1 MERSAAKGNDIVI
14 SAQHSVTADLAERG
28 YCLLRGPDF
37 VFDPADAAMLG
48 RLAEAWD
55 DLPADPYMRDPSRY
69 RFRRHARYR
78 YGDGALIR
86 QPDGPYFQSRKDN
99 KLFGGEERVFAPVSA
114 EAGAN
119 AFLLELLR
127 FNIAQLPVAATGW
140 DVNIHLVRIVGSREV
155 VGEPVPEGVH
165 RDGFAYVSMHLMKR
179 ENVVGGETEVQTEDG
194 TNLLKGVLQAPL
206 DSLYLDDR
214 ALLHYTS
221 PISPAG
227 TEPAHRDM
235 LLVSYNES

>member
-1 MERSAAKGNDIVI
+1 VI

-37 VFDPADAAMLG
+37 VFDPAAAAMLA
-48 RLAEAWD
+48 RLAEAWN
-55 DLPADPYMRDPSRY
+55 DLPADPYLRDPHKY
-69 RFRRHARYR
+69 RFRRHARYSYAGGELVR
-78 YGDGALIR
+78 R
-86 QPDGPYFQSRKDN
+86 PDGPYYQSREDN
-99 KLFGGEERVFAPVSA
+99 KLFGGAERTFAPVGPA
-114 EAGAN
+114 AGAN
-119 AFLLELLR
+119 PFLLGLLR
-127 FNIAQLPVAATGW
+127 FNIAQLPAEADGW
-140 DVNIHLVRIVGSREV
+140 DVNVHLVRIVGSQDV

-179 ENVVGGETEVQTEDG
+179 ENVVGGETEVQAEDG
-194 TNLLKGVLQAPL
+194 THLMKGVLRTPL

-235 LLVSYNES
+235 LLVSYSQS

>member
-1 MERSAAKGNDIVI
+1 MI
-14 SAQHSVTADLAERG
+14 SAQHSVTAALAERG

-37 VFDPADAAMLG
+37 VFDRSAAAMLA
-48 RLAEAWD
+48 RLAEAWN
-55 DLPADPYMRDPSRY
+55 DLPADPYLRDPHRY

-78 YGDGALIR
+78 YSDGTLIR

-119 AFLLELLR
+119 PFLLELLR
-127 FNIAQLPVAATGW
+127 FNIAQLPPAVTGW
-140 DVNIHLVRIVGSREV
+140 DVNIHLVRIVGSQDV

-194 TNLLKGVLQAPL
+194 TNLLKGVLQTPL

-227 TEPAHRDM
+227 AEPAHRDM
-235 LLVSYNES
+235 LLVSYNQG